1 MPNEKLPPFC
11 EEYRKVRLRPGAVP
25 FKTDYE
31 SEKNDMQESKDNR
44 TAAGI
49 KIVRTTSTFDCG
61 GRCPLRLH
69 VKDNRILRVEGDD
82 IEEPGQLRTCLRCR
96 AFRKYVHHPAR
107 LMYPQR
113 RTGPRGEGRFERISW
128 DEAFD
133 TLAGQLQRVK
143 EVCGNEGIFLATG
156 GGYLAGLHNG
166 GFAAARLL
174 NQFGGCL
181 THYGN
186 ISSEGAVWASLTQY
200 GSVMVGNSR
209 EDLMNSRL
217 IILWGWDPARMI
229 SGTNTMYH
237 LIRARENGA
246 RVIAVDPRYHD
257 TAATV
262 ADEWIPI
269 RPGTDTAVLVAMANV
284 MIKEDLHDRKFL
296 DKYTIGF
303 DRFREYVLGRD
314 DGVDKTPAWAADI
327 SGVDAAQIERLA
339 RKYAITKPAALM
351 DCQGPARSAMGEQYN
366 RCAAT
371 LCAMTG
377 NVGRPGGSAGGG
389 LMGLPIGHMFRMSA
403 IPPGKNPLEMEG
415 PNVKGTLDI
424 RLRVVKRVH
433 INKIFDAILKG
444 KAGGYPADIKLMWS
458 MCNNY
463 LNQTGNSNKAARALQ
478 QLEFFCVNELFMT
491 AQARYA
497 DLLLPVT
504 SAAERSDLTRPW
516 PSGPYFTF
524 MNRALEPLGECKSD
538 LEIASELAERLEIR
552 DFNPHTEDQWLKLL
566 VDHNPEYQR
575 HIKDLEAFKRDGI
588 HRVKLDEPIV
598 AFSEQIADIE
608 KNPFPT
614 PSGKIEIFSQRVAD
628 IGNAD
633 VPPIPMY
640 MPTKE
645 DRFDP
650 LSSRYPL
657 QLVTPH
663 PKNRV
668 HSELFLV
675 DWLSEVEPHR
685 AWLNPTDAEARGIK
699 DGEGILVYND
709 RGTVAITAWVT
720 ERIMPGVVCIFEGSW
735 YAPDDQ
741 GIDRGACA
749 NTLTRDGYSGGGAAV
764 LNTTLVEV
772 KKEDPEKNMPTAG
785 IRH

>member
-1 MPNEKLPPFC
+1 MNTPSGSRSDK
-11 EEYRKVRLRPGAVP
+11 
-25 FKTDYE
+25 
-31 SEKNDMQESKDNR
+31 
-44 TAAGI
+44 GI
-49 KIVRTTSTFDCG
+49 KIIRTTSTFDCG

-96 AFRKYVHHPAR
+96 AFRRYVHHPDR

-113 RTGPRGEGRFERISW
+113 RVGRRGEGRFERISW
-128 DEAFD
+128 DRALD
-133 TLAGQLQRVK
+133 TLADRLKRVK
-143 EVCGNEGIFLATG
+143 DVYGNEGIFLATG
-156 GGYLAGLHNG
+156 GGYLASLHNG

-174 NQFGGCL
+174 NQFGGFV

-209 EDLMNSRL
+209 DDLMNSRL

-269 RPGTDTAVLVAMANV
+269 RPGTDTAVFVAMANV
-284 MIKEDLHDRKFL
+284 MIKENLHDRKFL
-296 DKYTIGF
+296 DRYTVGF
-303 DRFREYVLGRD
+303 DRFKEYVLGRQ
-314 DGVDKTPAWAADI
+314 DGVDKTPAWASDI
-327 SGVDAAQIERLA
+327 SGVDAAVIERLA
-339 RKYAITKPAALM
+339 RDYAVTKPAALM

-389 LMGLPIGHMFRMSA
+389 LMGIPVGHMFRMSA
-403 IPPGKNPLEMEG
+403 IPPGKNPLEIGG

-424 RLRVVKRVH
+424 RLRVIKRVH

-444 KAGGYPADIKLMWS
+444 KDGGYPANIKLMWS

-463 LNQTGNSNKAARALQ
+463 LNQTGNSNKAAKALQ

-491 AQARYA
+491 SQARYA

-538 LEIASELAERLEIR
+538 LEIVSELAERLDIS
-552 DFNPHTEDQWLKLL
+552 DFNPHTEERWLKLL
-566 VDHNPEYQR
+566 VEHNPEYQQ
-575 HIKDLEAFKRDGI
+575 HIKDFETFRSEGI
-588 HRVKLDEPIV
+588 HRVKLAKPIV
-598 AFSEQIADIE
+598 AFSAQIADIE

-614 PSGKIEIFSQRVAD
+614 PSGRIEIFSQRVAD
-628 IGNAD
+628 LNNPA
-633 VPPIPMY
+633 VSPIPKY
-640 MPTKE
+640 MPTEE

-657 QLVTPH
+657 QLITPH

-685 AWLNPTDAEARGIK
+685 AWLNPVDAAARGIK
-699 DGEGILVYND
+699 DGDAILVYNE

-720 ERIMPGVVCIFEGSW
+720 ERIIPGVVSIFEGTW
-735 YAPDDQ
+735 YAPDEQ
-741 GIDRGACA
+741 GIDRGGCA
-749 NTLTRDGYSGGGAAV
+749 NTLTKDGYSGGGASV

-772 KKEDPEKNMPTAG
+772 KKEVPSSQSA
-785 IRH
+785 